1 MLDALFKPK
10 AVALVGASTKE
21 LSIGNVIIRNL
32 QKYGYTGQIY
42 PVNASADEVCG
53 LKAYPTLAD
62 IPGPVDLAH
71 IIIPSK
77 FVPQA
82 IEECGQK
89 GIKAVIINSAGF
101 SEMGDEGASLQA
113 EFLANAK
120 KYGIRV
126 FGPNCQG
133 IINSDP
139 ELNAYCNFTF
149 TFPKP
154 GSISVVALSGGVGAL
169 IMQVLDDL
177 DIGQRLYASNGNAC
191 DVSIPEIIEYYGEDE
206 GTKAVILYTEGFD
219 NPREFLEV
227 TRKVTA
233 KKPVLAMKAGRTE
246 EGAKA
251 ASSHTGSLAGVDIAT
266 ELIFE
271 KIGVLPF
278 HDEGEMVRAAMAF
291 SSQPIPTGNRVG
303 IITNTGG
310 PAVIATDV
318 LVDFGIEVPKLCETS
333 IAKLRET
340 QFPQAALEN
349 PIDVV
354 ATAGGPQFRAA
365 LDVLL
370 DDEQIDCIYIN
381 FVTAPFTDT
390 DAVAHE
396 IVAVNK
402 QRRKPLVCNF
412 MTNMK
417 LERFQKT
424 MAILKAGDVPFYA
437 NPGDAAR
444 ALGALVKYGR
454 ILQRDIGQPQSFSG
468 VDADRA
474 KAIIEQAQQAGR
486 EVLSAF
492 EVYSI
497 FEAYGIKVAPWKVA
511 QNAGQ
516 AAAAA
521 NEIGYPVVVKVDC
534 AAIDHKSDMG
544 GVAINLKDA
553 TAVQSTV
560 DEMQA
565 RLGHYGELGFLVQ
578 KFMPGGRE
586 LIIGASAERELG
598 HLVMFGLGGIYVEV
612 LKDVVFKVAPVTKV
626 EAEEM
631 LAGIKTTALL
641 DGVRGEAG
649 IDKQAVIELIQ
660 RVSQLLGDLPMIQ
673 EMDLNPIMAFADSAF
688 AVDGR
693 IRIRAAG
700 E

>member
-10 AVALVGASTKE
+10 AVALIGASTKE

-32 QKYGYTGQIY
+32 QTYGYKGAIY
-42 PVNASADEVCG
+42 PVNAKAAEVCG
-53 LKAYPTLAD
+53 LKSYPSISA
-62 IPGPVDLAH
+62 IPGEVDLAH

-89 GIKAVIINSAGF
+89 GVKAVIINSAGF
-101 SEMGDEGASLQA
+101 SEMGEEGARLQK
-113 EFLANAK
+113 EFLANAR
-120 KYGIRV
+120 KYGIRL

-206 GTKAVILYTEGFD
+206 GTKAIILYTEGD
-219 NPREFLEV
+219 KPREFLEI

-318 LVDFGIEVPKLCETS
+318 LVDFGIEVPKLGEPS
-333 IAKLRET
+333 IARLRET
-340 QFPQAALEN
+340 QYPEAALEN

-390 DAVAHE
+390 DEVARE
-396 IVAVNK
+396 IVAISR

-412 MTNMK
+412 MTNLK
-417 LERFQKT
+417 LERYQKT
-424 MAILKAGDVPFYA
+424 MAILKAGEVPYYA

-444 ALGALVKYGR
+444 ALGALVQYGR
-454 ILQRDIGQPQSFSG
+454 IQQRDIGSPQTFSG
-468 VDADRA
+468 ADPTTA
-474 KAIIEQAQQAGR
+474 KTIIEQARQAGR

-492 EVYSI
+492 EVYRI
-497 FEAYGIKVAPWKVA
+497 FEAYGIPVAPWRVVETTEQA
-511 QNAGQ
+511 V
-516 AAAAA
+516 AAAT
-521 NEIGYPVVVKVDC
+521 EISYPVVVKVDC
-534 AAIDHKSDMG
+534 AEIDHKSDRG

-553 TAVQSTV
+553 AAVRATV
-560 DEMQA
+560 EEMQT
-565 RLGHYGELGFLVQ
+565 RLGEYGKLGFLVQ
-578 KFMPGGRE
+578 KFLPGGRE

-598 HLVMFGLGGIYVEV
+598 LLMFGLGGIYVEV
-612 LKDVVFKVAPVTKV
+612 LKDVVFKVAPVTRL

-631 LAGIKTTALL
+631 LAGIKTAALL

-660 RVSQLLGDLPMIQ
+660 RISQLLGDLPMIA
-673 EMDLNPIMAFADSAF
+673 EMDLNPIMAFADKAF

-693 IRIRAAG
+693 IRIQL
-700 E
+700 EN

>member
-10 AVALVGASTKE
+10 AVALIGASTKE

-32 QKYGYTGQIY
+32 QTYGYKGEIY
-42 PVNASADEVCG
+42 PVNAKADEVCG
-53 LKAYPTLAD
+53 LKSYPSIAD

-71 IIIPSK
+71 IIIPSQ

-82 IEECGQK
+82 IEDCGQK
-89 GIKAVIINSAGF
+89 GVKAVIINSAGF
-101 SEMGDEGASLQA
+101 SEMGDEGIRLQE
-113 EFLANAK
+113 EFLANAR

-191 DVSIPEIIEYYGEDE
+191 DVSIPEIIQYYGEDE
-206 GTKAVILYTEGFD
+206 KTKAIILYTEGFD
-219 NPREFLEV
+219 KPREFLEV
-227 TRKVTA
+227 AREVTA
-233 KKPVLAMKAGRTE
+233 KKPILAMKAGRTE

-291 SSQPIPTGNRVG
+291 SSQPIPRGNRVG

-318 LVDFGIEVPKLCETS
+318 LIDFNLEVPKLGEAS
-333 IAKLRET
+333 IARLRET

-365 LDVLL
+365 LDVML

-390 DAVAHE
+390 DAVARE
-396 IVAVNK
+396 IVAVSL

-412 MTNMK
+412 MTNLK
-417 LERFQKT
+417 LERYQKT
-424 MAILKAGDVPFYA
+424 MAILKEGEVPYYA

-444 ALGALVKYGR
+444 ALGALVEYGR
-454 ILQRDIGQPQSFSG
+454 ILKRNIGQPQTFSG
-468 VDADRA
+468 VDANQARA
-474 KAIIEQAQQAGR
+474 ILEQARQAGR
-486 EVLSAF
+486 EVLSAY
-492 EVYSI
+492 EVYRI
-497 FEAYGIKVAPWKVA
+497 FEAYGIPIAPWQVVK
-511 QNAGQ
+511 NAEQ
-516 AAAAA
+516 AVAAAT
-521 NEIGYPVVVKVDC
+521 EIGYPVVVKVDF
-534 AAIDHKSDMG
+534 AEIDHKSDMG
-544 GVAINLKDA
+544 GVVINLKDA
-553 TAVQSTV
+553 ASVRSAVL
-560 DEMQA
+560 EMQE
-565 RLGHYGELGFLVQ
+565 RLGHFGDLGYLVQ
-578 KFMPGGRE
+578 KFLPGGRE

-612 LKDVVFKVAPVTKV
+612 LKDVIFKVAPVTRV

-631 LAGIKTTALL
+631 LAGIKTAALL

-649 IDKQAVIELIQ
+649 IDKQAVVEMIQ
-660 RVSQLLGDLPMIQ
+660 RVSQLLGDLPMIE
-673 EMDLNPIMAFADSAF
+673 EMDLNPIMAFDDKAF

-693 IRIRAAG
+693 IRIQLG
-700 E
+700 N